1 MLSIL
6 VPIYNYN
13 VFPLVVALHKQC
25 TDCGI
30 DFEILCQDDASNSS
44 LNAFNEQV
52 NELYNCSF
60 VSLKE
65 NLAHRANR
73 NSLAAQAKFDYLL
86 FIDGDS
92 IIIHD
97 KFIKKYIDT
106 LEDFDVVYGGRLHP
120 EKCPSNNQKLRWK
133 YGKFIEDKSAAN
145 RNKKHYQTLLFN
157 NTVIKKVLF
166 NQVKFDTISKKYGH
180 DDTQLSY
187 QLSLLKSKV
196 NHIENPVEHGDIDTN
211 LVYLNKTKASLEN
224 LIALYEEEKIDI
236 EFVKLIQLYHFLKRT
251 RITYII
257 SKIHSIFDKY
267 LLQNLTK
274 KNPNLFLFNWFRVG
288 YLCSINDT
296 N

>member
-145 RNKKHYQTLLFN
+145 RNKKHYKTLLFN